1 MCVDLNLQRP
11 QMPPPMRDRFGADEA
26 RHFYDLIGVAQ
37 DTQAFYENAAVER
50 LLAEGR
56 VREAQ
61 RVLEVGCGTGRI
73 AVRLLSEEL
82 PSDAEYLGID
92 VSATMVRLSRD
103 RLARWPRRARV
114 LKVPGG
120 HEGIPVADRSM
131 DRVLTTY
138 VMDLMT
144 DEDRAWTLGE
154 CHRVLR
160 KGGLLCH
167 AGLAPGEGPLTSMVS
182 AIWGGLHK
190 VSPWL
195 VGGCRPLVLSGELP
209 ATLWSVRYA
218 ERVAR
223 FGITSEVVVAE
234 AI

>member
-1 MCVDLNLQRP
+1 MI
-11 QMPPPMRDRFGADEA
+11 GA
-26 RHFYDLIGVAQ
+26 AQ
-37 DTQAFYENAAVER
+37 DTQAFYENAAVEQ
-50 LLAEGR
+50 LLAKGR
-56 VREAQ
+56 FREAQ

-73 AVRLLSEEL
+73 AGRLLSEEL
-82 PSDAEYLGID
+82 TPDAEYLGID
-92 VSATMVRLSRD
+92 VSTTMVRLSRD
-103 RLARWPRRARV
+103 RLAEWPHRAKV
-114 LKVPGG
+114 LQVPGG
-120 HEGIPVADRSM
+120 HEALPVADASV

-144 DEDRAWTLGE
+144 DEDRAWTLQE

-167 AGLAPGEGPLTSMVS
+167 TGIAPGEGPLTSAVS
-182 AIWGGLHK
+182 TVWRGLHK

-195 VGGCRPLVLSGELP
+195 VGGCRPLVLSRELV
-209 ATLWSVRYA
+209 ATQWSVRYA